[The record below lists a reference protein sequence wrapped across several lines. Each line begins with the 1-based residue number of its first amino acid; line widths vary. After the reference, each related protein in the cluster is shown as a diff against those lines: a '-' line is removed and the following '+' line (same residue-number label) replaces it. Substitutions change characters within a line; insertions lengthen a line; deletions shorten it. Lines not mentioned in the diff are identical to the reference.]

1 MTNSAIHGHSSRG
14 YSDVMDAP
22 KVPSPRTSPDDVSAL
37 IFRGLPMAITEQ
49 SIRSMLLGANKDIVK
64 VIILGEEQPKDSG
77 LCAAV
82 VTFNNEKAA
91 TATAKQFNNRL
102 NVDNTAQMIVEVLS
116 GSSDRTSSESTGT
129 SPVGDSFTG
138 ASTSPM
144 CLDSLHATPSESRAP
159 SSQFDTNKARF
170 YGQSLDDTSRF
181 PPTSPPT
188 LNSLRTPQLPAGGRV
203 AHQEPQRVSG
213 KELIQNAFTDE
224 EANEILNERSA
235 WHATFRFSAAPTWKP
250 PPPITSPPIYEWPG
264 FHAAIEKETNR
275 VIEECT
281 GRRATAP
288 QIPISAMNNLTL
300 NSPPAAP
307 TLAGSP
313 DINHYGSA
321 LASPITPYSPTGQSH
336 RMYRQ
341 TRERPPG
348 NLADQFPPCN
358 TLYVGNIP
366 DGTHEEDLKALFSKQ
381 KGYKRLCYRVKT
393 NGPMCFVEFDTIS
406 YATKA
411 LNELHGYFL
420 QPGNKKGGIR
430 LSFSKNPLGV
440 RSNQNPANGVGQ
452 AYFDS
457 FATRDLIPL
466 GTAQGPPPGLGRPP
480 GLTANRFSANRAS
493 WNPEFQPFTG
503 QGYNDWHARYYGD
516 DHPQPQNRSNESDC
530 NNYNYNNNAYYRNG
544 GNDGPDSPDGHGRH
558 VRFPNTLRWN

>member
-116 GSSDRTSSESTGT
+116 GNSDRTSSESTGT
-129 SPVGDSFTG
+129 SPVGDSSTG
-138 ASTSPM
+138 SSATLSCM
-144 CLDSLHATPSESRAP
+144 GSLHVTPSESGAP
-159 SSQFDTNKARF
+159 PSQFDTNKARF

-188 LNSLRTPQLPAGGRV
+188 LNHLRTPQLPAGGRV

-235 WHATFRFSAAPTWKP
+235 WLPFSTPAPVWTLSRP
-250 PPPITSPPIYEWPG
+250 PAWLPVHEWPG
-264 FHAAIEKETNR
+264 FDAAIERETNM

-300 NSPPAAP
+300 NSAPAAP

-313 DINHYGSA
+313 DLNHYGSA

-358 TLYVGNIP
+358 TLFVVNIP
-366 DGTHEEDLKALFSKQ
+366 DGTLEEFLKALFS
-381 KGYKRLCYRVKT
+381 
-393 NGPMCFVEFDTIS
+393 
-406 YATKA
+406 
-411 LNELHGYFL
+411 
-420 QPGNKKGGIR
+420 NKKG
-430 LSFSKNPLGV
+430 
-440 RSNQNPANGVGQ
+440 
-452 AYFDS
+452 
-457 FATRDLIPL
+457 
-466 GTAQGPPPGLGRPP
+466 
-480 GLTANRFSANRAS
+480 
-493 WNPEFQPFTG
+493 
-503 QGYNDWHARYYGD
+503 
-516 DHPQPQNRSNESDC
+516 
-530 NNYNYNNNAYYRNG
+530 
-544 GNDGPDSPDGHGRH
+544 
-558 VRFPNTLRWN
+558 